1 MVNKWDL
8 VTLLWDKLSMEDIK
22 LVPELLLLRLEYKKL
37 VLREKLQQVMPLLL
51 LYLMLL
57 VRMLVINSAGHSF
70 FYDWGRCLHYR

>member
-22 LVPELLLLRLEYKKL
+22 LVPELLILRLEYKKL

-57 VRMLVINSAGHSF
+57 VESAYASLLVERA
-70 FYDWGRCLHYR
+70 YAP